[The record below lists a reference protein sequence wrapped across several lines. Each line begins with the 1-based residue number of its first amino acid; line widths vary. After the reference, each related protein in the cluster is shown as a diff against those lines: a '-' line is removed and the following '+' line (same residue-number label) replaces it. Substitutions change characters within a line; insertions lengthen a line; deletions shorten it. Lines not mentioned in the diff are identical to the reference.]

1 MLLYLNHFLLRHKA
15 TQIIITIFFIFHC
28 NSSFSQEYI
37 KIKAEKGDGIYS
49 VLRQN
54 GLPPNEYLNLFIELN
69 KTKLGK
75 ENTLIIG
82 RVYRLPIKAKLDS
95 VIQNDLPV
103 KEIVTAKKVDEIKDN
118 EITLPATDVTEIV
131 PKKKKV
137 NEKKVNEIVLRIAD
151 IRKIVPT
158 KNVYEIYGKN
168 YSEITMKNN
177 DLFGTVY
184 YLMSGHGGPDPGAVS
199 FLGGHQLCE
208 DEYAYDVTL
217 RLAHN
222 LTECGAT
229 VYMIIRDPNDGIRDE
244 AFLIPDKDEVCY
256 PDQVIPLS
264 QLARLQQS
272 STAVNKLAAENKGK
286 FQRLVVI
293 HVDSR
298 SKNENIDVFFY
309 HNIGSKPG
317 ENLANILKETIGKR
331 YAKYQPSRGYTG
343 SISERN
349 LYVIKNSLPTSVF
362 IELGNI
368 NHIRDQQRLLVA
380 ANRQAVSN
388 WLKDGLIEEYRKASK
403 VKPAIKAKAS
413 KVKPSIKAL
422 VITPIHKPGKKKQA
436 I

>member
-1 MLLYLNHFLLRHKA
+1 MLLYIHHFLLRHKIV
-15 TQIIITIFFIFHC
+15 QIIIAVVLIFHC
-28 NSSFSQEYI
+28 TVSYSQEHK
-37 KIKAEKGDGIYS
+37 KIKAEKGNGIYTL
-49 VLRQN
+49 LRQN
-54 GLPPNEYLNLFIELN
+54 GFPPKEYMELFIELN
-69 KTKLGK
+69 KAKLGK
-75 ENTLIIG
+75 DNSLIEG
-82 RVYRLPIKAKLDS
+82 RIYLLPIKEKIDS
-95 VIQNDLPV
+95 VIQTDIPI
-103 KEIVTAKKVDEIKDN
+103 KEIVPEKVMDERKDTQ
-118 EITLPATDVTEIV
+118 ITLPVTEIRKII
-131 PKKKKV
+131 PKKKV
-137 NEKKVNEIVLRIAD
+137 NDKKGTEIPLPIAD
-151 IRKIVPT
+151 VRKIVPV
-158 KNVYEIYGKN
+158 KNIYEIYGKN
-168 YSEITMKNN
+168 YNEVTIKNS

-217 RLAHN
+217 RLARN

-229 VYMIIRDPNDGIRDE
+229 VYMIIRDPNDGIRDDP
-244 AFLIPDKDEVCY
+244 FLIGDKDEVCY

-272 STAVNKLAAENKGK
+272 SAAVNKLAAENKGK

-317 ENLANILKETIGKR
+317 ENLANTLRETIGKR
-331 YAKYQPSRGYTG
+331 YAQYQPSRGYTG

-349 LYVIKNSLPTSVF
+349 LYVIKNSIPTSVF

-368 NHIRDQQRLLVA
+368 NHIRDQQRLLVPG
-380 ANRQAVSN
+380 NRQAVSN
-388 WLKDGLIEEYRKASK
+388 WLKDGLIEEYRKAQKTKPVIKAKSSK
-403 VKPAIKAKAS
+403 VKPAIKA
-413 KVKPSIKAL
+413 L
-422 VITPIHKPGKKKQA
+422 VIKPIRKPGKKKQA